1 MDNEKLHQALTGL
14 YGQVAAAA
22 DVDTSVADPGA
33 ALSRANLLAYA
44 ELRRH
49 DLAELQMALA
59 DVGLSSLGRLEGHVL
74 ATLANV
80 LGWFGETVAPP
91 LAPTRQ
97 EAAALLEV
105 RSQRL
110 FGRPRT
116 QRDTRVMV
124 TLDHTSPDPVRD
136 IRGLLLAGMD
146 IARVNAAH
154 GAPEDWR
161 ALVAAIREAERSL
174 ELDGHP
180 VLRRCHVFMDLCGPR
195 VRTGGADGDVRIT
208 AGETVRISRRASDLT
223 HAATDAAPA
232 MLSCTLPEALAA
244 VGAGDRFFLDDGKVA
259 GVVTAVTPEWIEA
272 RVTAP
277 VGKARRV
284 KPGKGYNFPDSTL
297 ALPALTDDDLQDL
310 EAVVQLA
317 DVVGLSFTH
326 RAEDILALHAAMT
339 GLGAGMKGIVAKIE
353 TRAAAANLTN
363 ILFEGLGLP
372 AFGVMIARGDLA
384 VEVGFEELAAFQ
396 ENILCLCEA
405 AHVPAIWATQ
415 VLETLARNGLPARA
429 EITDAA
435 AAQRADCV
443 MLNKGPHAAAA
454 TALLDRL
461 LCSEKRHREKKRE
474 VFHEFMPQAS
484 R

>member
-1 MDNEKLHQALTGL
+1 VDREQVHRALIGL
-14 YGQVAAAA
+14 YAEVAAAA
-22 DVDTSVADPGA
+22 AVATGDADSEA
-33 ALSRANLLAYA
+33 ALSRSNLLAYA

-59 DVGLSSLGRLEGHVL
+59 DIGLSSLGRLEGHVL
-74 ATLANV
+74 ATLASV
-80 LGWFGETVAPP
+80 LGWFGETQKTAP
-91 LAPTRQ
+91 APTRQ
-97 EAAALLEV
+97 EAAALLAG
-105 RSQRL
+105 RSQQL
-110 FGRPRT
+110 FGRPRP

-124 TLDHTSPDPVRD
+124 TLDHTASDPVRD
-136 IRGLLLAGMD
+136 ISGLLLAGMD

-154 GAPEDWR
+154 GTAEDWR

-195 VRTGGADGDVRIT
+195 VRTGAADGDVRVT
-208 AGETVRISRRASDLT
+208 AGEMVRISRLDGDTTR
-223 HAATDAAPA
+223 AATAEAPA
-232 MLSCTLPEALAA
+232 TLSCTLPEALAA
-244 VGAGDRFFLDDGKVA
+244 VAPGHRFFLDDGKVA
-259 GVVTAVTPEWIEA
+259 GVVTEVAPEWIEA

-277 VGKARRV
+277 AGKARRV

-297 ALPALTDDDLQDL
+297 ALPALTEDDLKDL
-310 EAVVQLA
+310 ETVVQLA
-317 DVVGLSFTH
+317 DVVGLSFAH

-339 GLGAGMKGIVAKIE
+339 GLGTGTKGIVAKIE

-415 VLETLARNGLPARA
+415 VLETLARDGLPARA

-474 VFHEFMPQAS
+474 LFHEFMPQAA